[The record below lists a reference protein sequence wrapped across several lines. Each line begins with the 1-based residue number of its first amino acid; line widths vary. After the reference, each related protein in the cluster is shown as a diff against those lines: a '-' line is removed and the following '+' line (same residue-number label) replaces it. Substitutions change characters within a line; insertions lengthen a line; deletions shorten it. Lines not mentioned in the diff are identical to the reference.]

1 LGRRGRGSRRIL
13 FWMGWELIEGLQ
25 KALEVTKVLLGC
37 VILDVWDFDAEDW
50 ELLDYEGNAESQS
63 YITGWRTTSIK
74 HSMAPRS
81 SNEPHYVISNSTLSG
96 GHYLKPSR
104 TTKLTGS
111 MSNTFSDI
119 EF

>member
-1 LGRRGRGSRRIL
+1 
-13 FWMGWELIEGLQ
+13 
-25 KALEVTKVLLGC
+25 VLGC
-37 VILDVWDFDAEDW
+37 AILGVWDFDTEVW
-50 ELLDYEGNAESQS
+50 EFLDYEGNAKSQS
-63 YITGWRTTSIK
+63 HTIRLRTTSIK
-74 HSMAPRS
+74 HNMPPRS
-81 SNEPHYVISNSTLSG
+81 SNELHYAISNSTLSG